1 MDIRRKLAEEIV
13 ETELFYSKTTP
24 GDIPVYVAE
33 GFDQEKMEAEGSNW
47 IVYQYDAIN
56 EYYQRHKESIEE
68 TIDDI
73 LKDALYESPIK
84 KEV

>member
-1 MDIRRKLAEEIV
+1 MDIRRKLAQEIV
-13 ETELFYSKTTP
+13 ETQLFYGTATP
-24 GDIPVYVAE
+24 DDIPVYVAE
-33 GFDQEKMEAEGSNW
+33 GFDQEKMEEEGSDW
-47 IVYQYDAIN
+47 IVYRYDAMN

-73 LKDALYESPIK
+73 LKEALSESPIK